1 MNEFLENLKREAAAN
16 PIVALGVAA
25 GLITAIGKLMN
36 ANTDARKARDWKR
49 EVRRREVKDATRR
62 K

>member
-16 PIVALGVAA
+16 PILALGVTAALLTAA
-25 GLITAIGKLMN
+25 GKFIEAAGHAKGS
-36 ANTDARKARDWKR
+36 AAFARD
-49 EVRRREVKDATRR
+49 VDRRIRASK

>member
-16 PIVALGVAA
+16 PIIALGVTAALLTAA
-25 GLITAIGKLMN
+25 GKFIEAAGH
-36 ANTDARKARDWKR
+36 ARGSAAFARD
-49 EVRRREVKDATRR
+49 VDRRIRASK

>member
-1 MNEFLENLKREAAAN
+1 MNEFLENLKRQAEAN

-25 GLITAIGKLMN
+25 GVVSAITHLMN
-36 ANTDARKARDWKR
+36 ASSWKR
-49 EVRRREVKDATRR
+49 EVARRERMTPK

>member
-1 MNEFLENLKREAAAN
+1 MPNDFVDNLKKQAEEN

-25 GLITAIGKLMN
+25 ALLAGASKLINSLAWKQEV
-36 ANTDARKARDWKR
+36 ARRAA
-49 EVRRREVKDATRR
+49 KDIR